1 MKETDFKKNV
11 QTYINR
17 LDSTQR
23 DSFAP
28 IDKLIK
34 NSLDGFDLHVLV
46 LKNMTDLSKH
56 DVNSIQGLV
65 IFNQESNSAKL
76 QGNLSKKVI
85 LKHISAIKKTDTEVL
100 FDQTLEFI
108 WKYSHCQA
116 IRLNLFHIKN

>member
-85 LKHISAIKKTDTEVL
+85 L
-100 FDQTLEFI
+100 
-108 WKYSHCQA
+108 
-116 IRLNLFHIKN
+116 

>member
-76 QGNLSKKVI
+76 QGNLSKK
-85 LKHISAIKKTDTEVL
+85 S
-100 FDQTLEFI
+100 
-108 WKYSHCQA
+108 YSLAHFG
-116 IRLNLFHIKN
+116 N

>member
-28 IDKLIK
+28 IEKLIK

-85 LKHISAIKKTDTEVL
+85 L
-100 FDQTLEFI
+100 
-108 WKYSHCQA
+108 
-116 IRLNLFHIKN
+116 

>member
-1 MKETDFKKNV
+1 MKETEFKKNV

-85 LKHISAIKKTDTEVL
+85 L
-100 FDQTLEFI
+100 
-108 WKYSHCQA
+108 
-116 IRLNLFHIKN
+116 